1 MARNIANGEA
11 IRDIRELAGFSQ
23 TAFAAELGITRQA
36 LAKIEA
42 GGGTRPANIK
52 RAAEILR
59 VPVTALLMDGDAS
72 GEPVPVGS

>member
-1 MARNIANGEA
+1 MARNVANGEA

-59 VPVTALLMDGDAS
+59 VPITALLTDADDDQVAVAS
-72 GEPVPVGS
+72 